1 MSSWSALV
9 QITSFTDFFNISNA
23 DLMINR
29 EITAHRYHSKLN
41 HQIMLIIAATRVD
54 KDKKESLIASIPLAT
69 RLHEFNLSHCFFTY
83 LHKNIFVKIAAT
95 ITIKVYIEYVAF
107 SAWIIFK
114 TDSFSATSPATST
127 IIAMTSAEKYSILP
141 CP

>member
-41 HQIMLIIAATRVD
+41 PQIMLIIAATSVAN
-54 KDKKESLIASIPLAT
+54 DKKEFPQ
-69 RLHEFNLSHCFFTY
+69 Y
-83 LHKNIFVKIAAT
+83 
-95 ITIKVYIEYVAF
+95 EYNVIIDTDF
-107 SAWIIFK
+107 S
-114 TDSFSATSPATST
+114 D
-127 IIAMTSAEKYSILP
+127 
-141 CP
+141 